1 MDMCRTVWVSIQK
14 LEQLSGRT
22 IERNRVG
29 SRTETVKRILS
40 FLVGDELASQIMLNL
55 IGVLLLVVA

>member
-1 MDMCRTVWVSIQK
+1 MSIQK

-22 IERNRVG
+22 IERNRVR

-55 IGVLLLVVA
+55 IGVLLFVVA